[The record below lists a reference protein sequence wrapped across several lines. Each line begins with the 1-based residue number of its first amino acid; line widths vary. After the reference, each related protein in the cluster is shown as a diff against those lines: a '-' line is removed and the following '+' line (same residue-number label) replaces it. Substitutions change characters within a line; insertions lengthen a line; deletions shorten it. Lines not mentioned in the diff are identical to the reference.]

1 MRPPFSLKNN
11 GRVQFTFFFFSQV
24 AIAWTK
30 THVRDDHFACLSS
43 RWLVLSQRKCWNLP
57 TDMADIELMR
67 LGDECDEWCE
77 GVTGEIKDLCCSR
90 RLACEALFA
99 YSSAENIRSPATGY
113 WHVSGLPAF
122 FFLLKAPFII
132 YQRTDTSILWEI
144 IQAPPVCQGTTFSS
158 SNADVDKEIW

>member
-11 GRVQFTFFFFSQV
+11 GRVQFTFFFFSQF

-57 TDMADIELMR
+57 TDTADIELMR

-99 YSSAENIRSPATGY
+99 YSSAENIGSLATGY

-122 FFLLKAPFII
+122 FFSFESPLHNLSKDWHLHFMRNNTGSSCLPRHHFFLL
-132 YQRTDTSILWEI
+132 
-144 IQAPPVCQGTTFSS
+144 
-158 SNADVDKEIW
+158 